1 MLILNVISLV
11 NYILYNEII
20 LNNKDEI
27 IEIYENNKEVNEY
40 MYITNIRLMFYFKR
54 LIEYN

>member
-54 LIEYN
+54 LIE

>member
-40 MYITNIRLMFYFKR
+40 MGYYSKISNKGIKNIK
-54 LIEYN
+54 